1 MTSTQTSEIIEE
13 KFVPKP
19 PPSLTIKINY
29 YPASYWEPIENE
41 EEKRNVISEWELSR
55 AWIERA
61 VLRHMGEL
69 LAEEDDH
76 IHSIE
81 IGNLEGVSK
90 RLNCPLLLTFKDHFK
105 HTKFPKGED
114 E

>member
-1 MTSTQTSEIIEE
+1 MTSTQTSKTTEE

-19 PPSLTIKINY
+19 PPSLTITINY
-29 YPASYWEPIENE
+29 FPASYWEPIESE
-41 EEKRNVISEWELSR
+41 EEKRNVISEWKSSR
-55 AWIERA
+55 EWIERA

-81 IGNLEGVSK
+81 IN
-90 RLNCPLLLTFKDHFK
+90 N
-105 HTKFPKGED
+105 
-114 E
+114 